1 MGGTSL
7 GNLSF
12 TLYLINATSGF
23 SDDQDGFDHYL
34 NLCKQNGLLPVGCG
48 SNNHNC
54 DKNRFNDEPCLPMPE
69 SWGCNVM
76 TKIKSTTGW
85 GSNIVA
91 ILASSLHSSFLYKP
105 SQYPNGGENLQAV
118 CGKASGIS

>member
-7 GNLSF
+7 GNLPF
-12 TLYLINATSGF
+12 TLYLMNATTGF
-23 SDDQDGFDHYL
+23 ANDQEGINHYI
-34 NLCKQNGLLPVGCG
+34 NLCKRNGLLPVGCG
-48 SNNHNC
+48 TNNCNC

-69 SWGCNVM
+69 SWRCNAM

-91 ILASSLHSSFLYKP
+91 ILADNTRSYFLYKP
-105 SQYPNGGENLQAV
+105 DDYPNGNENLQAV
-118 CGKASGIS
+118 CGKVSGIS